1 MDKSTMNPMSQVFK
15 YLAISILFC
24 FVGYG
29 FGKAFIPESV
39 AMMANLLVIILVI
52 ALLILCLLSRKGI
65 IPDRFSMNWVYLFT
79 FIDGICIYPILEMY
93 VGELGT
99 PVVLGAL
106 VGTAVIFF
114 VLSLI
119 ARKEDSDKYLRMGN
133 LLFISL
139 LVLIVL
145 TIIGMFVGYGTF
157 NILVTIFSI
166 LIFGGYIL
174 YDVSLVKHDIE
185 NGNVNDSKD
194 LSLHVLNL
202 YLDFINIFLDILNLI
217 YNFKE

>member
-1 MDKSTMNPMSQVFK
+1 
-15 YLAISILFC
+15 
-24 FVGYG
+24 
-29 FGKAFIPESV
+29 
-39 AMMANLLVIILVI
+39 
-52 ALLILCLLSRKGI
+52 
-65 IPDRFSMNWVYLFT
+65 
-79 FIDGICIYPILEMY
+79 
-93 VGELGT
+93 
-99 PVVLGAL
+99 
-106 VGTAVIFF
+106 
-114 VLSLI
+114 
-119 ARKEDSDKYLRMGN
+119 MGN

-145 TIIGMFVGYGTF
+145 TVIGIFVGYGTF